1 MMCFFVLLRTSTKLQ
16 LTQLNNFPQN
26 FKYELT
32 FAIFVEYCFS

>member
-1 MMCFFVLLRTSTKLQ
+1 MMCFFVLRRTNTKLQ
-16 LTQLNNFPQN
+16 LMEPNNFPQN